1 MFRST
6 ECQDAQ
12 IARPDIGAMF
22 ARYHHSLR
30 GRVAAVVHTSQANVE
45 DACMHAWVQL
55 FNCELHG
62 RPEHTNW
69 LTTVAI
75 REAVKLDRGDRRTVT
90 LSVEAAGER
99 LDPHDAF
106 AVSDQLAYAAAVIQE
121 AGLTERQLHMLSLQL
136 SGMTYAQIAQSTT
149 CSLRVVE
156 RQILRAHEK
165 IAEILALHRGEKH
178 SAKRS

>member
-1 MFRST
+1 MLRRT

-12 IARPDIGAMF
+12 ITRADIGALF
-22 ARYHHSLR
+22 ARYHYSLR
-30 GRVAAVVHTSQANVE
+30 SRVAAVVHTSQANIE

-55 FNCELHG
+55 FNYELHG
-62 RPEHTNW
+62 RPGHNNW

-75 REAVKLDRGDRRTVT
+75 REAVKLDRDDRRTVP
-90 LSVEAAGER
+90 LNLAAVGEPV
-99 LDPHDAF
+99 DPYDAF
-106 AVSDQLAYAAAVIQE
+106 TASDQLAYAAAVLQE

-136 SGMTYAQIAQSTT
+136 WGMTYAQIARFTG

-165 IAEILALHRGEKH
+165 IAEVLQRHGG
-178 SAKRS
+178 